1 MAQEKGLSKGQ
12 EGTPS
17 RAAKSGNRW
26 PALFDEHDHW
36 FDDLFPRRWWSGFL
50 PEQSLRGR
58 WPQRHPGMPKVD
70 VVDQD
75 KQLVV
80 RAEIPGVDRDNLD
93 VSVADNLVTIRGRSH
108 HEEAKEEGVYFHRE
122 ISHGEFER
130 TVALPGEVDADKAR
144 ARFENGILELTLP
157 KVNEVRRRQI
167 KVE

>member
-1 MAQEKGLSKGQ
+1 MVQEKGLRKGQ
-12 EGTPS
+12 EETPS
-17 RAAKSGNRW
+17 GVTKPGNKW
-26 PALFDEHDHW
+26 PSLFDDYDRW
-36 FDDLFPRRWWSGFL
+36 FDDLLPRRWWSGL

-80 RAEIPGVDRDNLD
+80 RAEIPGVDRENLD

-108 HEEAKEEGVYFHRE
+108 HEETKEEGVYFRRE

-130 TVALPGEVDADKAR
+130 TVALPSEVDADKAR

>member
-1 MAQEKGLSKGQ
+1 MVQEKNPTKG
-12 EGTPS
+12 EGKAPTGVA
-17 RAAKSGNRW
+17 RSGDRW
-26 PALFDEHDHW
+26 PALFEDYDRW
-36 FDDLFPRRWWSGFL
+36 FDDLLPRRWLSAF

-58 WPQRHPGMPKVD
+58 WPQPPAGMPKVD

-80 RAEIPGVDRDNLD
+80 RAELPGIERDNLD
-93 VSVADNLVTIRGRSH
+93 VTVTDNLVTIRGRSR
-108 HEEAKEEGVYFHRE
+108 HEETKDEGVYFRRE

-130 TVALPGEVDADKAR
+130 TVALPSEVDADKAR

-157 KVNEVRRRQI
+157 KVNEVRRHRI